1 MPTSVPQIPTDFT
14 FIMTSPAA
22 GSGLG
27 RFFSISTLGSINCI
41 AFKASPPSY
50 TFHAGGEVIVIY

>member
-1 MPTSVPQIPTDFT
+1 MLPLYMPTSVPQIPTDFT

-41 AFKASPPSY
+41 AFKASPP
-50 TFHAGGEVIVIY
+50 